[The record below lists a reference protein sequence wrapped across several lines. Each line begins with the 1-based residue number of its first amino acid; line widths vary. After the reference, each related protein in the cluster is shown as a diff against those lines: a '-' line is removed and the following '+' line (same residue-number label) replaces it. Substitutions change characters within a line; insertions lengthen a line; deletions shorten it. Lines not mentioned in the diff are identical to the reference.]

1 MFTGLI
7 GELGSVRSLMGDT
20 SGYKLEITAKKILDN
35 LKLGDSIAVN
45 GVCLTVV
52 KNTIDSFT
60 VDVMPETLR
69 HTNLG
74 KLHISEKVNLE
85 RTLRLCDGLEGH
97 LVSGHVEGTGRILHR
112 QDEGNAILFRIGC
125 AETLTHYI
133 VKKGSVAV
141 DGISLTVA
149 DVEKN
154 NFIVSIIPHTAAV
167 TTLGFKNIGDWVNI
181 ETDIIGRYIEKFIGK
196 DDKFW
201 EHFNTIQ

>member
-7 GELGSVRSLMGDT
+7 GELGSVRSLAGND
-20 SGYKLEITAKKILDN
+20 SGYKLEITAKTILN
-35 LKLGDSIAVN
+35 ELKLGDSVAVN
-45 GVCLTVV
+45 GACLTVV
-52 KNTIDSFT
+52 HITSNSFT
-60 VDVMPETLR
+60 ADVMPETVR

-74 KLHISEKVNLE
+74 KLHIGEKVNLE

-125 AETLTHYI
+125 NDDLSRYI

-141 DGISLTVA
+141 DGISLTVVEA
-149 DVEKN
+149 EKN
-154 NFIVSIIPHTAAV
+154 NFSVSIIPHTAAV
-167 TTLGFKNIGDWVNI
+167 TTLGFKREGDWVNI
-181 ETDIIGRYIEKFIGK
+181 ETDMIGRYIEKFIGK

-201 EHFNTIQ
+201 EHFNTAQ

>member
-7 GELGSVRSLMGDT
+7 GELGSVRSLAGDD
-20 SGYKLEITAKKILDN
+20 SGYKLEIAAKTILND
-35 LKLGDSIAVN
+35 LKLGDSVAVN
-45 GVCLTVV
+45 GACLTVV
-52 KNTIDSFT
+52 HITTKSFT
-60 VDVMPETLR
+60 ADVMPETLR

-74 KLHISEKVNLE
+74 KLHIGEKVNLE

-125 AETLTHYI
+125 NDDLTRYI

-141 DGISLTVA
+141 DGISLTVVEA
-149 DVEKN
+149 EKN
-154 NFIVSIIPHTAAV
+154 NFTVSIIPHTAAV
-167 TTLGFKNIGDWVNI
+167 TTLGFKQVGNWVNI
-181 ETDIIGRYIEKFIGK
+181 ETDMIGRYIEKFIGK

-201 EHFNTIQ
+201 EHFNTAQ

>member
-7 GELGSVRSLMGDT
+7 AELGSVRSLAGDD
-20 SGYKLEITAKKILDN
+20 SGYKLEIAAKTILND
-35 LKLGDSIAVN
+35 LKLGDSVAVN
-45 GVCLTVV
+45 GACLTVV
-52 KNTIDSFT
+52 HITTNSFT
-60 VDVMPETLR
+60 ADVMPETVR

-74 KLHISEKVNLE
+74 KLHIGEKVNLE

-125 AETLTHYI
+125 NGDLTRYI

-141 DGISLTVA
+141 DGISLTV
-149 DVEKN
+149 VETEKN
-154 NFIVSIIPHTAAV
+154 NFTVSIIPHTATV
-167 TTLGFKNIGDWVNI
+167 TTLGFKREGDWVNI
-181 ETDIIGRYIEKFIGK
+181 ETDMIGRYIEKFIGK

-201 EHFNTIQ
+201 EHFNTAQ